1 LALFGFRTD
10 PSDPD
15 TDRDGLADLDEIQG
29 LNRRPTNPLQADT
42 DGDGV
47 IDGLDLSPTEYWA
60 PNWRTTFEPGLVRFT
75 QRFHALGVQAVSA
88 TTWTYNIAADR
99 CVYLADHTASAT
111 RSSDESIG
119 NILATVNGVLV
130 QGGELNF
137 TATRAEDLGRESG
150 GIATSN
156 YGGCTFWQPRQYRF
170 EYWHFSRA
178 ADVDF
183 VNTRE
188 VPIRD
193 DGGALFHETTLTIPI
208 RLSKPQSIIIQFF
221 VQPDADRDSN
231 PQSGLTVLPALVYSL
246 FKGTDFLTT
255 PPFYR
260 NLAVGTPIDD
270 HAYEFRLRIPK
281 ELAREENVLRVD
293 DIPVTTLFLMP
304 MWLTSGPF
312 GVSRS
317 ALDASRVSVGA
328 VMSRVEESAELVVA
342 RLTADM
348 KSLEAALPASGAGLS
363 TGFATFGSFSTYVLR
378 IGDAFD
384 SRAIERVDAVYL
396 IGESPEEVA
405 TFEDSIV
412 WAPPGVWVRK
422 SRDDFGLVIDVLKI
436 LRRGT
441 SLTSQVTAKILLPL
455 LNTPTGHEETA
466 FGRSVFLVTKLENI
480 ETREPYYVV
489 SETTMRTIKF
499 PVNSR
504 LTNTLDV
511 PVHSVSEV
519 VDDLGDSKILTG
531 VRYSNLRLALRGAAV
546 GVSLAVFGSQAV
558 MAFRDGDVVK
568 GTVFALAGATASFGI
583 VKSDVVLTGKLLEG
597 RISKVGLRVRLGTV
611 ATIAVTGILASFEL
625 YQAERT
631 GNPVERLSHY
641 ESAGAIVADS
651 TIAAVPLYGAASML
665 GWQLGLNIAVG
676 FGALLGVLPDP
687 IAIRIVSTPGSAIV
701 FLFEYSFTTDIPSE
715 LAADAL
721 IQLLNFL
728 AQVARYN
735 NGLEPALPTLLLVP

>member
-1 LALFGFRTD
+1 
-10 PSDPD
+10 
-15 TDRDGLADLDEIQG
+15 
-29 LNRRPTNPLQADT
+29 
-42 DGDGV
+42 
-47 IDGLDLSPTEYWA
+47 
-60 PNWRTTFEPGLVRFT
+60 
-75 QRFHALGVQAVSA
+75 
-88 TTWTYNIAADR
+88 
-99 CVYLADHTASAT
+99 
-111 RSSDESIG
+111 
-119 NILATVNGVLV
+119 
-130 QGGELNF
+130 
-137 TATRAEDLGRESG
+137 
-150 GIATSN
+150 
-156 YGGCTFWQPRQYRF
+156 
-170 EYWHFSRA
+170 
-178 ADVDF
+178 
-183 VNTRE
+183 
-188 VPIRD
+188 
-193 DGGALFHETTLTIPI
+193 
-208 RLSKPQSIIIQFF
+208 
-221 VQPDADRDSN
+221 
-231 PQSGLTVLPALVYSL
+231 
-246 FKGTDFLTT
+246 
-255 PPFYR
+255 
-260 NLAVGTPIDD
+260 
-270 HAYEFRLRIPK
+270 
-281 ELAREENVLRVD
+281 
-293 DIPVTTLFLMP
+293 
-304 MWLTSGPF
+304 
-312 GVSRS
+312 
-317 ALDASRVSVGA
+317 
-328 VMSRVEESAELVVA
+328 
-342 RLTADM
+342 
-348 KSLEAALPASGAGLS
+348 
-363 TGFATFGSFSTYVLR
+363 LR